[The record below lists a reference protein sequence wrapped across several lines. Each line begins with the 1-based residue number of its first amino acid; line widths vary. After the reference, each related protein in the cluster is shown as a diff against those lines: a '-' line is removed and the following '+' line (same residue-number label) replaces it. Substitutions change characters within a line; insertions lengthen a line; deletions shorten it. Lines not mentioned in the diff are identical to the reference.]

1 MQRGLDQVLKEID
14 IFLHN
19 RKKKDPF
26 VSIKTIAQR
35 GWIGGLSYSS
45 INKLVDSGTLPAI
58 SVDLKGARGPLRKV
72 HNADIKRYII
82 EAYGGES

>member
-1 MQRGLDQVLKEID
+1 MQRGQDQVLKEID
-14 IFLHN
+14 AFIAT

-26 VSIKTIAQR
+26 VSLKTIAQR

-45 INKLVDSGTLPAI
+45 INKLVDSGDLPAI
-58 SVDLKGARGPLRKV
+58 SVDLKGERGPLRKV
-72 HNADIKRYII
+72 HYVDIKRYIT